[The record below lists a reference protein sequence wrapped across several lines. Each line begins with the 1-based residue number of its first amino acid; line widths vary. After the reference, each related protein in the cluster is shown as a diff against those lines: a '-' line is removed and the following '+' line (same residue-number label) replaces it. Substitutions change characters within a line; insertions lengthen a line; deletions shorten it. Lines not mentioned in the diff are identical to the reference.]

1 MIASSARLA
10 LALFPEGEFMGNR
23 LRGAAAVIG
32 VGTTEFGRFPGS
44 SADDLAGSALLG
56 ALTDAGLRGTDID
69 GLIVS
74 RVSGYQR
81 IAADYGIEPTYVAEV
96 SAQGRMTGPAIA
108 MAVTAIDAGFCRRV
122 ALVYGNNGATA
133 GATYGGDGDG
143 YGTSPRLT
151 LPYGMTSPG
160 AFYALMFQRYQAQ
173 YGVTSEQLAAV
184 PLAIRCHA
192 ALNDNAVMRKPLT
205 LEEYLESRYIV
216 EPLHIYDYCLI
227 NDGGVALILSA
238 ADEAIDRP
246 MPPVYIRG
254 FAQQGQLVH
263 SDFPPQDFWGEAI
276 ASVGRAASSMADID
290 RTDVS
295 ALMAYDNFSP
305 NVLFAL
311 EGLGYCLPG
320 EAGAWVQDRRIA
332 LGGELPVNTN
342 GGHLSESYMQGWSL
356 NVEAVR
362 QLRGGCGQRQVKGAS
377 VVQYICPAP
386 IVSTV
391 IYATER

>member
-1 MIASSARLA
+1 MQ
-10 LALFPEGEFMGNR
+10 NR
-23 LRGAAAVIG
+23 LRSAAAVMG
-32 VGTTEFGRFPGS
+32 VATTKFGRFPGL
-44 SADDLAGSALLG
+44 SADDLAGAALLG

-96 SAQGRMTGPAIA
+96 SAQGRMAGPAIA
-108 MAVTAIDAGFCRRV
+108 MAATAIQAGLCRRV

-133 GATYGGDGDG
+133 GATYGGRGEG
-143 YGTSPRLT
+143 YGTSPGLT

-184 PLAIRCHA
+184 PLAIRSHA

-205 LEEYLESRYIV
+205 LEDYLQSRYIV
-216 EPLHIYDYCLI
+216 EPLHVFDYCLI
-227 NDGGVALILSA
+227 NDGGVALIVSA
-238 ADEAIDRP
+238 ADEATDHP
-246 MPPVYIRG
+246 QPPAYIRG

-263 SDFPPQDFWGEAI
+263 SDFPPEDFWRQAI
-276 ASVGRAASSMADID
+276 ASVGRVASSMADLD

-311 EGLGYCLPG
+311 EGLGYCPVG
-320 EAGAWVQDRRIA
+320 DAGAWVQDGRIA
-332 LGGELPVNTN
+332 IGGELPVNTN

-362 QLRGGCGQRQVKGAS
+362 QLRGDCGPRQVEDAS
-377 VVQYICPAP
+377 VVQYVCPSP
-386 IVSTV
+386 LVSTV